1 MREPHSDSVYYVAPP
16 EPPPSRRPPITAVGP
31 LGWIRQN
38 LFSSPVNS
46 IATVVVMLAVG
57 WFLYSFF
64 SWAIRSAQWG
74 VIFENLRLITSGLY
88 DRQQIWRVELVA
100 ALLTFLTGL
109 GLGIWGYVGRRT
121 FLAVLF
127 VLAII
132 VIVPVIG
139 ARIPEPRLYIL
150 IQPQRAPNSL
160 VFVGQKDQEITFTV
174 DPLTSIQ
181 KFTQP
186 LMGYVETQS
195 RTEWSTR
202 ARDATDGSLD
212 VSKYTLMLTV
222 TLTDSSENPVNA
234 GSAQLVS
241 GPESGQVTS
250 TVKVP
255 SDGWYVLQV
264 MRDDTTKENNAGY
277 AWLQVDGV
285 ALFSSQ
291 EDAAKARAEKY
302 GPPPTPDH
310 ALMADLLDYRFE
322 GAQSFRE
329 FISLQLSPFF
339 KHITLDLYVGAL
351 LFFNGWLIGTLGRRE
366 RTVRRATLIGWVL
379 AVPAILILLRGLP
392 GTPGLPPVP
401 TRVWGGLL
409 LTLLLTVVGIGASF
423 PLGVALALGRRSD
436 LPAVKWT
443 CTLFIEVVRG
453 VPLITIL
460 FMAKL
465 IIPFF
470 SSALSN
476 IDLTLR
482 MMIGVTLF
490 SAAYLAEN
498 VRGGL
503 QIIPYGQ
510 IEAARALGMNPILTT
525 TFIVLPQALRAV
537 IPAIVGQFISLFKDT
552 SLVAVVGLFELVG
565 IVDTIV
571 KGQPSYRP
579 YQREAYIFVAIIYFV
594 ISYAM
599 SDVSRRLEASGAGS
613 VRRT

>member
-1 MREPHSDSVYYVAPP
+1 MQEPPSNSVYYVAPR

-31 LGWIRQN
+31 LAWVRQN
-38 LFSSPVNS
+38 LLSSPVN
-46 IATVVVMLAVG
+46 ATATAIVAVLVG

-121 FLAVLF
+121 FFAVLF
-127 VLAII
+127 ALATI
-132 VIVPVIG
+132 VVVPVIG
-139 ARIPEPRLYIL
+139 AGIPEPRLYIL
-150 IQPQRAPNSL
+150 IQPQRTPNNL

-174 DPLTSIQ
+174 DPLTSVQ
-181 KFTQP
+181 NFTQP
-186 LMGYVETQS
+186 LMGYVEMQS

-202 ARDATDGSLD
+202 ARDVTDGSLD
-212 VSKYTLMLTV
+212 VSQYTLMLMV
-222 TLTDSSENPVNA
+222 ILTDSSGNPVNA
-234 GSAQLVS
+234 DSGQLVS
-241 GPESGQVTS
+241 GPESGQVTR
-250 TVKVP
+250 TVKLP

-264 MRDDTTKENNAGY
+264 TRDDTTKENNAGY
-277 AWLQVDGV
+277 AWLQLDGV

-302 GPPPTPDH
+302 GPPPAPDH
-310 ALMADLLDYRFE
+310 ALMADLLDYRFD
-322 GAQSFRE
+322 GPQSFAE

-339 KHITLDLYVGAL
+339 RHIAPDLTVGAL
-351 LFFNGWLIGTLGRRE
+351 LFFNGWVIGTLGRRE
-366 RTVRRATLIGWVL
+366 RKIRRATLIGWVL
-379 AVPAILILLRGLP
+379 AIPVILILLRGIP
-392 GTPGLPPVP
+392 GTSDLPSVP

-409 LTLLLTVVGIGASF
+409 LTLLLTIVGIGASF

-443 CTLFIEVVRG
+443 STLFIEVVRG
-453 VPLITIL
+453 VPLITVL

-503 QIIPYGQ
+503 QIIPHGQ

-571 KGQPSYRP
+571 KGQPVYRP

-613 VRRT
+613 VRQV